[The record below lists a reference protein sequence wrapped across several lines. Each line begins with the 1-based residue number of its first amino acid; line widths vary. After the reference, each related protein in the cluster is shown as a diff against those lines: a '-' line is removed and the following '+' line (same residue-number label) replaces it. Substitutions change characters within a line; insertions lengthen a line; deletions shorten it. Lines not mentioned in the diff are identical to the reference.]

1 MSSRSLYLFFFLLVG
16 LCILW
21 LLNRQH
27 NRHTEYFYGFA
38 ENQETE
44 MNLEEDVQIVNI
56 LVDEGQAVSKGDT
69 LLEVRMADL
78 DYRLEKVVHET
89 LDLQARERIWESD
102 MRSRIQQQTESLAQK
117 RQERKLKIAQWE
129 ANLAFQKEILASVG
143 KQTSSEM
150 ATPVALERERMLAGL
165 QAGITADS
173 LQLIELKE
181 ELRIGMTP
189 FRIQREKQ
197 VSERDWLLV
206 RKDNMIITAPYDGL
220 VGNIHGRVGEHQS
233 SFSTLVTFYEQ
244 HPTLV
249 KGYVHENLL
258 VQVRLHDSLDVVS
271 LVRPELSCRG
281 QVVAL
286 GTRVVEIPERLRK
299 MPEIKTYGREILV
312 AIPPANDF
320 LQKEKVQLFL
330 ESRD

>member
-1 MSSRSLYLFFFLLVG
+1 MSGRSIYLTLFFLIGMF
-16 LCILW
+16 ILW
-21 LLNRQH
+21 MLNSQH
-27 NRHTEYFYGFA
+27 NRHTEYFFGFA

-44 MNLEEDVQIVNI
+44 MNLEEDVQIINI
-56 LVDEGQAVSKGDT
+56 LVSEGQAVSKGDT
-69 LLEVRMADL
+69 LLEVRIADL
-78 DYRLEKVVHET
+78 DYRLEKVDHET

-102 MRSRIQQQTESLAQK
+102 MRSRILQKNESLKRQ
-117 RQERKLKIAQWE
+117 RQERALKVAQWE

-143 KQTSSEM
+143 KQSDSEM

-165 QAGITADS
+165 QAAITADS
-173 LQLIELKE
+173 LELIELGE
-181 ELRIGMTP
+181 ELRIGITP

-206 RKDNMIITAPYDGL
+206 RKDNLIITAPYDGL
-220 VGNIHGRVGEHQS
+220 VGNVHGRVGEHQS

-249 KGYVHENLL
+249 KGYVHESLL
-258 VQVRLHDSLDVVS
+258 LQVKLNDSLDVVS
-271 LVRPELSCRG
+271 IVRPELSCRG

-299 MPEIKTYGREILV
+299 IPELKTYGREILV
-312 AIPPANDF
+312 AIPRKNDF
-320 LQKEKVQLFL
+320 LQKEKVQLFIEAAL
-330 ESRD
+330 

>member
-1 MSSRSLYLFFFLLVG
+1 MSSRSIYLVVFLLVG
-16 LCILW
+16 MLILW

-44 MNLEEDVQIVNI
+44 MNLEEDVQIIDIQVS
-56 LVDEGQAVSKGDT
+56 EGQAVAKGDT
-69 LLEVRMADL
+69 LMEVRMADL
-78 DYRLEKVVHET
+78 DYRLEKVDHET
-89 LDLQARERIWESD
+89 LDLQARERIWQSD
-102 MRSRIQQQTESLAQK
+102 MRARILQKTESLERQ
-117 RQERKLKIAQWE
+117 RQERALKIAQWE
-129 ANLAFQKEILASVG
+129 ANLAFQKEILSSVG
-143 KQTSSEM
+143 KQTEEPI
-150 ATPVALERERMLAGL
+150 ATPLALERQRMLSSL

-173 LQLIELKE
+173 MEISELHE
-181 ELRIGMTP
+181 ELRIGITP

-197 VSERDWLLV
+197 VTERDWLLV
-206 RKDNMIITAPYDGL
+206 RKENMIVTAPYDGL
-220 VGNIHGRVGEHQS
+220 VGNIHGRIGEHLS

-249 KGYVHENLL
+249 KGYVHESLL
-258 VQVRLHDSLDVVS
+258 LQVRMYDSLDVVS

-299 MPEIKTYGREILV
+299 MPELKTYGREILV
-312 AIPPANDF
+312 SIPRKNEF
-320 LQKEKVQLFL
+320 LQKEKVQLFI
-330 ESRD
+330 EAAQ

>member
-1 MSSRSLYLFFFLLVG
+1 MSSRSLYLFVFLLVG
-16 LCILW
+16 MCILW

-27 NRHTEYFYGFA
+27 NRHTEYFFGFA

-44 MNLEEDVQIVNI
+44 MNLEEDVQIIDI
-56 LVDEGQAVSKGDT
+56 LVSEGQAVSKGDT
-69 LLEVRMADL
+69 LLEVRIADL
-78 DYRLEKVVHET
+78 DYRLEKVDHEA
-89 LDLQARERIWESD
+89 LDLQARERIWQSD
-102 MRSRIQQQTESLAQK
+102 MRARILQKKEALQRQREERALKLAQ
-117 RQERKLKIAQWE
+117 WD

-143 KQTSSEM
+143 KPSDNPMT
-150 ATPVALERERMLAGL
+150 TPLALERERMMAGL
-165 QAGITADS
+165 QAGITSDS
-173 LQLIELKE
+173 LELIELEE
-181 ELRIGMTP
+181 ELRIGITP

-206 RKDNMIITAPYDGL
+206 RKDNLIITAPYDGL
-220 VGNIHGRVGEHQS
+220 VGNIHGRIGEHKS

-249 KGYVHENLL
+249 KGYVHESLL

-271 LVRPELSCRG
+271 MVRPELFCRG

-312 AIPPANDF
+312 AIPSENDF

-330 ESRD
+330 ESLD

>member
-78 DYRLEKVVHET
+78 DYRLEKVAHET

-249 KGYVHENLL
+249 KGYVHESLL

-271 LVRPELSCRG
+271 LVRP
-281 QVVAL
+281 
-286 GTRVVEIPERLRK
+286 
-299 MPEIKTYGREILV
+299 
-312 AIPPANDF
+312 
-320 LQKEKVQLFL
+320 
-330 ESRD
+330 

>member
-78 DYRLEKVVHET
+78 DYRLEKVAHET

-197 VSERDWLLV
+197 VSVLDWLLV

-249 KGYVHENLL
+249 KGYVHESLL

-312 AIPPANDF
+312 AIPPANEF

>member
-78 DYRLEKVVHET
+78 DYRLEKVAHET

-102 MRSRIQQQTESLAQK
+102 MRSRIQRQTESLAQK

-249 KGYVHENLL
+249 KGYVHESLL

-312 AIPPANDF
+312 AIPPANEF

>member
-1 MSSRSLYLFFFLLVG
+1 MSSRRLYLFFFLLVG

-78 DYRLEKVVHET
+78 DYRLEKVAHET

-249 KGYVHENLL
+249 KGYVHESLL

-312 AIPPANDF
+312 AIPPANEF

>member
-78 DYRLEKVVHET
+78 DYRLEKVAHET

-233 SFSTLVTFYEQ
+233 SFSTLVTFYAQ

-249 KGYVHENLL
+249 KGYVHESLL

-312 AIPPANDF
+312 AIPPANEF

>member
-78 DYRLEKVVHET
+78 DYRLEKVAHET

-249 KGYVHENLL
+249 KGYVHESLL

-312 AIPPANDF
+312 AIPPANEF